1 MKKLLVVQYMLD
13 FRIET
18 FLTLCRVMNYT
29 RTAQILNVTQPT
41 ITQHIRYLE
50 EEYECKLFSYTGKT
64 LSLTL
69 QGEQLRD
76 FALSM
81 AYNNQRIQE
90 RMRQSRGQ
98 QPVMRLGATKTIGE
112 FVIGPMISTYLR
124 KNPECRLSLLVDNT
138 HTLLKL
144 LERGELDFAVVEG
157 FFDKS
162 KYGYQIF
169 QKEDFIGVCAA
180 EHPLADRVLTMDD
193 IMAQNIIIRE
203 PGSGTRAI
211 FEQLLKQQN
220 YSFESIAH
228 ITIISDFS
236 VIKQLVRDKIG
247 IAFLYEPVVRT
258 ELANGTLKKLHLASM
273 QAQREFNYVYLRD
286 TLFLNEWRVFL
297 SGYSNNEKQ
306 MEEVL

>member
-1 MKKLLVVQYMLD
+1 MLD

-50 EEYECKLFSYTGKT
+50 EEYDCKLFSYAGKT
-64 LSLTL
+64 LSLTP

-81 AYNNQRIQE
+81 AYNSQRIQE
-90 RMRQSRGQ
+90 RMRQSSGQ

-112 FVIGPMISTYLR
+112 FVIGPMISAYLR
-124 KNPECRLSLLVDNT
+124 KNPECRFSLLVDNT

-162 KYGYQIF
+162 KYGYQLF
-169 QKEDFIGVCAA
+169 QKEAFIGVCAA

-193 IMAQNIIIRE
+193 IMAQNIIVRE
-203 PGSGTRAI
+203 AGSGTRAI

-220 YSFESIAH
+220 YSFQSIAH
-228 ITIISDFS
+228 ITVVSDFS
-236 VIKQLVRDKIG
+236 VIKRLVCDKIG
-247 IAFLYEPVVRT
+247 IAFLYEPVVRA
-258 ELANGTLKKLHLASM
+258 ELANGTLKKLYLESM
-273 QAQREFNYVYLRD
+273 QVQREFNYIYLRD
-286 TLFLNEWRVFL
+286 TLFLNEWRAFF
-297 SGYSNNEKQ
+297 SDYSDMEKQ
-306 MEEVL
+306 ME